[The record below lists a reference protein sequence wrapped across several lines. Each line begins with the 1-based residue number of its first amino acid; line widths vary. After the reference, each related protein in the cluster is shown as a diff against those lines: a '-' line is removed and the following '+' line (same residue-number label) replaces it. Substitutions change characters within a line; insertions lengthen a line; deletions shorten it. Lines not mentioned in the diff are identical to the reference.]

1 MIQEMIDG
9 MAVKI
14 NAEKAQNMLNEL
26 GLNLI
31 RQFAEG
37 QLAKVDSTTYGL
49 RLDYRTLQDLM
60 EQAGFTTENDLDLN
74 GWENDYLE
82 TYIYRTASGL
92 KKACLCG
99 TMANGDF
106 SLKWEK
112 VKKGRKKY
120 E

>member
-9 MAVKI
+9 MAVKV

-37 QLAKVDSTTYGL
+37 QLAKVDSAVYGL

-60 EQAGFTTENDLDLN
+60 EQAGFVTEDDLDLN
-74 GWENDYLE
+74 GWENGYSE
-82 TYIYRTASGL
+82 TYIYTTADGF

-99 TMANGDF
+99 TMASGDF

-112 VKKGRKKY
+112 IKKKGRRKI
-120 E
+120 